1 MSGYQGKKN
10 IPRITVSIVKLFTT
24 DHPIQ
29 PKWLL
34 FFSFFNVPRRVF
46 RIRSKASQT
55 LSRRV
60 HSVQRTLPPR
70 MNIANQ
76 PAGWWK
82 ALAMNKY

>member
-24 DHPIQ
+24 DHSIQ
-29 PKWLL
+29 QKWLR
-34 FFSFFNVPRRVF
+34 FSFFNVPRRVF

-60 HSVQRTLPPR
+60 HSVQQTLPPR
-70 MNIANQ
+70 RGIANQ
-76 PAGWWK
+76 PAGWWR